1 VTPVTASVLEP
12 LSAVLVQAAAE
23 VRGMPTVSA
32 TDVFGALPAP
42 LVAGLTAPDAA
53 PLNAETAWGVLE
65 AMGLAGGA
73 EAAAG
78 AGAGA
83 GADAGAG
90 SSGLPD
96 RMAALLAMIEALPAP
111 LTETLLTE
119 LLARLV
125 EPRS

>member
-1 VTPVTASVLEP
+1 MTPVTASVLEP

-83 GADAGAG
+83 DAGAG

>member
-83 GADAGAG
+83 DAGAG